1 MVESVICVAAN
12 AVLRERAVAAAA
24 ATLTGTGFDSSLA
37 DSLWGDDSP
46 SPAGEDEGDAHANT
60 CSVLSVP
67 ETRLPSPTFR
77 IFAGGHN
84 TSPVRGP
91 SEGLGT
97 PQADSKPG

>member
-12 AVLRERAVAAAA
+12 AVLCGRAVAAAA
-24 ATLTGTGFDSSLA
+24 ATLTGTGFDSGLA
-37 DSLWGDDSP
+37 DALWDSSP

-77 IFAGGHN
+77 IFVGGHN
-84 TSPVRGP
+84 SGR
-91 SEGLGT
+91 L
-97 PQADSKPG
+97 